1 MLEKKWKNNSS
12 SDFLLYLNQ
21 VKTAIKVL
29 KKQYLESEAQLI
41 NEIEILKKLDHPNI
55 LKIFE
60 YYQDS
65 RNYYIVMELCD
76 GKDLLDTVLEAGF
89 LSEKDSSL
97 VLRQVG

>member
-76 GKDLLDTVLEAGF
+76 VKDLLDTVLEAGF